1 LDTNIFHGLRD
12 EIIRNAQKVLYS
24 GLILIIGLLVSHLAK
39 RWLRPILNRSRIRD
53 DILLKNFFLRTVTF
67 CLLSLTILTSL
78 SQIGIDVRTFIAGL
92 GITGLI
98 IGFALRD
105 TLSNFAAGLLLLSYR
120 PFRAGELI
128 EVEGAQGVVEELTIV
143 NMQMTTTDGV
153 RVILPNSKVWGAKI
167 INYSLSQRRRIEITL
182 NVREDD
188 IERAMNSILSEIGQD
203 ERALKTPPPSVQV
216 ISMGSDKAT
225 LRVWIWTTPQNFSD
239 LGSDAY
245 MRVLRVLQ
253 DDEIQ
258 IL

>member
-1 LDTNIFHGLRD
+1 LDTNIFHNLKDG
-12 EIIRNAQKVLYS
+12 IIQNAQKVLYS
-24 GLILIIGLLVSHLAK
+24 SLILVIGLLVSHLVK
-39 RWLRPILNRSRIRD
+39 RWLRPILDRSRIRD

-78 SQIGIDVRTFIAGL
+78 GQIGIEVRTFIAGL

-143 NMQMTTTDGV
+143 NMQMTTTEGV

-182 NVREDD
+182 NVREGD
-188 IERAMNSILSEIGQD
+188 IEPAINSILFEIKED
-203 ERALKTPPPSVQV
+203 ERALKTPPPSVQI
-216 ISMGSDKAT
+216 ISLGNDKAT
-225 LRVWIWTTPQNFSD
+225 LRIWIWTTPQNFSD
-239 LGSDAY
+239 FGSDAY
-245 MRVLRVLQ
+245 MRILKALQ
-253 DDEIQ
+253 DNEIQ
-258 IL
+258 IV